1 MDHKIK
7 ELTEKIRREGLEKAN
22 KEAEEIIEKA
32 RNEAGE
38 IIHEAKKKADS
49 IINTAKKQ
57 AEDIS
62 QRMTSEVR
70 LSSQQAILNLKKEIS
85 ELIQTSVLKEPL
97 KQAFN
102 DQKFV
107 RTLLET
113 LVKKWDPA
121 KEEGGLQVFLPKDQ
135 LQETETYFRE
145 NLAGVLN
152 KGLSLGEYRGTG
164 KGFEIQPK
172 EGHYKINI
180 TDEAFEIFLKEHFK
194 PVTLDFLYGGKS

>member
-32 RNEAGE
+32 RNEAEE
-38 IIHEAKKKADS
+38 IINEATKKADS
-49 IINTAKKQ
+49 IIHSAKKQ

-97 KQAFN
+97 MQAFS

-121 KEEGGLQVFLPKDQ
+121 KEEGGLQVFLPGDQ

-145 NLAGVLN
+145 NLGAVLN
-152 KGLSLGEYRGTG
+152 KGISLGEYRGSG
-164 KGFEIQPK
+164 KGFEIQPE